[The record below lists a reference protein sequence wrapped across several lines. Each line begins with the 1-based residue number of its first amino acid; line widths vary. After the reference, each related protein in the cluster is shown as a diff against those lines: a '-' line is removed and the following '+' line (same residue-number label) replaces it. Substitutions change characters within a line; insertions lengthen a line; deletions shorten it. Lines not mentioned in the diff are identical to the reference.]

1 MNDSVI
7 SGFAA
12 CLLGI
17 SILPGQAR
25 NQVQPQTQTKAKAPN
40 ILFIMSDDHTSQA
53 ISAYGGILA
62 SVLPTPHI
70 DRLAREGALLT
81 NCFVTNS
88 ISTPSR
94 ACILTGQYSHKN
106 GVYTLS
112 DPIDPAS
119 PTSAKYL
126 HDQGYQTAI
135 VGKWHLG
142 TEPAGFDFY
151 NVLPGQGEYIN
162 PTLIR
167 KGDWH
172 KGKNG
177 APKQTR
183 YPGYSTNIIA
193 SEALRYL
200 ETVDKDRPFFLMC
213 HFKAPHRPWVPAERF
228 KDLLKEVTVPAPPNL
243 LDAYEGKGAYTRILK
258 MNLEDMNHRDLKGK
272 PVPQEMTRDEKR
284 QWIYQHYIKD
294 YLRCVAA
301 VDENVG
307 RLLKYLDENGLAENT
322 IVVYTGDQGFFLGE
336 HGWFD
341 KRLMYEECLRMPFLI
356 RYPREIK
363 PGTRNDDMV
372 LNIDFAPLFLDYAGL
387 PVPEQMQG
395 TSFRKN
401 LIGKTPRHWRKSF
414 YYRYWM
420 HADGAHNVPAH
431 YGIRTDRYKLVFYYA
446 QQLGMSGSKNEP
458 LVPEWEFYDLEKDPL
473 EMHNL
478 YRDPQQQKIIKKL
491 KKELLQQKK
500 QYGDEDSHYPLM
512 QQIYEQYYW

>member
-1 MNDSVI
+1 MNDTI
-7 SGFAA
+7 KNGLAT

-17 SILPGQAR
+17 SILPGQA
-25 NQVQPQTQTKAKAPN
+25 QTKENVKAKAPN

-62 SVLPTPHI
+62 SVLPTPNI
-70 DRLAREGALLT
+70 DRLAREGALLN

-94 ACILTGQYSHKN
+94 ACILTGQYSHRN

-112 DPIDPAS
+112 DPLDPAS

-142 TEPAGFDFY
+142 TEPAGFDYY
-151 NVLPGQGEYIN
+151 NILPGQGEYLN
-162 PTLIR
+162 PSLIK
-167 KGDWH
+167 KGDWN

-177 APKQTR
+177 TPKQTR
-183 YPGYSTNIIA
+183 YPGYSTDIIA

-200 ETVDKDRPFFLMC
+200 ETTDKDRPFFLMC
-213 HFKAPHRPWVPAERF
+213 HFKAPHRPWIPAERF
-228 KDLLKEVTVPAPPNL
+228 KRLLEDVTVPEPPNL
-243 LDAYEGKGAYTRILK
+243 LDTYEGKGEYTRILK

-272 PVPQEMTRDEKR
+272 PVPPGMTRDEKR
-284 QWIYQHYIKD
+284 HWIYQHYIKD

-307 RLLKYLDENGLAENT
+307 RLLKYLDDHGLAENT

-341 KRLMYEECLRMPFLI
+341 KRLMYEEALRMPFLI

-387 PVPEQMQG
+387 PAPEQMQG

-401 LIGKTPRHWRKSF
+401 LAGKTPRHWRKSF

-420 HADGAHNVPAH
+420 NADGAHNVPAH

-446 QQLGMSGSKNEP
+446 QQLGMTGSKDEP
-458 LVPEWEFYDLEKDPL
+458 LVPEWELYDLRKDPL

-478 YRDPQQQKIIKKL
+478 YRDPRYRNIIKKL

-500 QYGDEDSHYPLM
+500 QYGDEDSARPLM
-512 QQIYEQYYW
+512 QQIHEQYYW